1 MTEDDP
7 VLIGIDAGLTN
18 VTVTAFDGTGDDLAT
33 ASEPTPTV
41 ETPTD
46 RDEQDHDRL
55 WETVGETV
63 TAVLDAPA
71 VTPAAVAGVGVAGHG
86 HGLYGLDSDGE
97 PVCGIKSTDSRAIGV
112 IDEQRSDVADA
123 VIDRLGWQPF
133 GADPLSLLVWLAE
146 HDPATYDRL
155 DTVLFAKDV
164 LTHRLTGERS
174 TDPTEGSV
182 FYGPEGEYDR
192 EIFELLDVPEAF
204 ETLPP
209 VKPST
214 GSCGTV
220 TSEAAART
228 GLPEGTPVATGFHDV
243 AACALGA
250 GLTAPGDGLAI
261 LGTWGQSVAVLDSPA
276 DGTGGLPR
284 RYLDGWIRYKGLRAG
299 AACVEWFTETYG
311 ADWHREA
318 RERDIDPHTVY
329 EETIADVD
337 PGSNGVVFHPF
348 LNGSTDDPTGTG
360 GFFGL
365 RMDHTDAQMLRS
377 IYEGV
382 AVAQTNALSELAPE
396 LESIRLTGG
405 GARSDEWARMFADI
419 AGRPV
424 TVPAER
430 ETGAL
435 GAALCG
441 GVAAGVYPDVERA
454 VERTVEPARRYEPN
468 PDVEATYRTLAT
480 AFSQAVDGMRAPW
493 ETLKS
498 LREMSQHEE

>member
-1 MTEDDP
+1 MLEAP
-7 VLIGIDAGLTN
+7 E
-18 VTVTAFDGTGDDLAT
+18 VT
-33 ASEPTPTV
+33 SS
-41 ETPTD
+41 
-46 RDEQDHDRL
+46 
-55 WETVGETV
+55 
-63 TAVLDAPA
+63 
-71 VTPAAVAGVGVAGHG
+71 AVAGVGVAGHG
-86 HGLYGLDSDGE
+86 HGLYGLDGDGV
-97 PVCGIKSTDSRAIGV
+97 PVCGIKSTDSRAIGAL
-112 IDEQRSDVADA
+112 EEHRSGAIDA
-123 VIDRLGWQPF
+123 VADRLGWQPF

-146 HDPATYDRL
+146 HDSATYDRL

-182 FYGPEGEYDR
+182 FYGPDAEYDR
-192 EIFELLDVPEAF
+192 EIFDLLDIPGAF

-209 VKPST
+209 VTSST
-214 GSCGTV
+214 RPCGTV

-228 GLPEGTPVATGFHDV
+228 GLPEGTPVATGLHDV

-299 AACVEWFTETYG
+299 AACVEWFTENYG
-311 ADWHREA
+311 TDWDEEA
-318 RERDIDPHTVY
+318 SERGVDPHVVY
-329 EETIADVD
+329 EETISGVA

-348 LNGSTDDPTGTG
+348 LNGSTDDPTSAG

-365 RMDHTDAQMLRS
+365 RVEHGDAQMLRS

-382 AVAQTNALSELAPE
+382 ALAQTNALAELAPA
-396 LESIRLTGG
+396 LDSVRLTGG

-441 GVAAGVYPDVERA
+441 GVAAGVYPDAEGA
-454 VERTVEPARRYEPN
+454 VARTVEPARQYEPN
-468 PDVEATYRTLAT
+468 PEVEATYRTLET

-498 LREMSQHEE
+498 LRETSQHEG